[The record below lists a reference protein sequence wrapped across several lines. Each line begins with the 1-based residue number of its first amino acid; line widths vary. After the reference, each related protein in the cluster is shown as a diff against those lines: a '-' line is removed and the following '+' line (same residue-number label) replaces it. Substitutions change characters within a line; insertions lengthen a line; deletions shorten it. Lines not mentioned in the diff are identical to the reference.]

1 MQSKGTFHQ
10 RHIIRLTRNMNIS
23 TTITHTG
30 LKIKVDK
37 NDYII
42 KYPDNLWSDL
52 PSTVKE
58 ALAEHLTFTN
68 TNYLSVLYDEP
79 TITYNTHRPL
89 LEPFLFKNQ
98 LYDMIFSE
106 KVDGAKDLEYVKR
119 CYNAKFE
126 FKEGSGSF
134 ISSNELPSYS
144 NNDPIAIVPFSFG
157 KESLATLALCNE
169 LGIKPILMFVQ
180 EPTQGYEDAY
190 KKIALKELED
200 KFGFIHHR
208 IINQPALLR
217 SGVARYGKVT
227 SEVGWG
233 TQTTDY
239 IFYALPLILRYK
251 AQMIFFGSEYSNN
264 EFEYKKGWRLYP
276 SFDQTTEWSQ
286 HQNNIARILTDG
298 RTSVNTTFEP
308 LEEIHIMYMLHHR
321 YPELGKLQ
329 FSCFAEKPLYKN
341 SQWCHNCYKCT
352 RMFIFALACNID
364 PHSIGFKKNLMQE
377 KNMFNHYFGD
387 EIKTG
392 SNTELDFVFTVLHK
406 KNISSPYVDEF
417 RKKKLKYVK
426 PYSWYLEHFGSLQ
439 PYQCL
444 PKKYEKKMINI
455 FKSELKS
462 FLSVLPH

>member
-1 MQSKGTFHQ
+1 MKIVTSINK
-10 RHIIRLTRNMNIS
+10 
-23 TTITHTG
+23 TG
-30 LKIKVDK
+30 LKIKVDT
-37 NDYII
+37 DEYVI

-52 PSTVKE
+52 SSSVKNV
-58 ALAEHLTFTN
+58 LAEHLTFTN
-68 TNYLSVLYDEP
+68 TNYLSVLYNEP
-79 TITYNTHRPL
+79 ILTYNTRRPI

-98 LYDMIFSE
+98 LFDMIFSE
-106 KVDGAKDLEYVKR
+106 KVDNADHLEYVKR
-119 CYNAKFE
+119 CYNTKFE
-126 FKEGSGSF
+126 FLDGPSSF
-134 ISSNELPSYS
+134 ISSNEIPSYTNADS
-144 NNDPIAIVPFSFG
+144 IAIVPFSFG
-157 KESLATLALCNE
+157 KESLTTVALAEE
-169 LGIKPILMFVQ
+169 LGIKPILMYVQ

-190 KKIALKELED
+190 KKIALNKLSQI
-200 KFGFIHHR
+200 FGFSNHR

-217 SGVARYGKVT
+217 SGVARHGKVT

-239 IFYALPLILRYK
+239 IFYALPLILRYQ

-264 EFEYKKGWRLYP
+264 EFGYRKGWRFYP

-286 HQNNIARILTDG
+286 HQNNIARMLTDG

-329 FSCFAEKPLYKN
+329 FSCFAEQPLYKN

-364 PHSIGFKKNLMQE
+364 PYSIGFKKNLMQE
-377 KNMFNHYFGD
+377 KNMFNHYFGN
-387 EIKTG
+387 ETKTG
-392 SNTELDFVFTVLHK
+392 SNMELDFVFSVLSK

-417 RKKKLKYVK
+417 RKKKLKHVK
-426 PYSWYLEHFGSLQ
+426 PYNWYLEHFGNLA

-444 PKKYEKKMINI
+444 PKKYEKKMISI

-462 FLSVLPH
+462 FQSVLPR